1 MTDYTE
7 EERRKAERR
16 NCTAPCDDH
25 VHRVVHE
32 KVDAC
37 KVDINKDIHAL
48 REDMSSASKK
58 IDALAA
64 DVHRLNISVADI
76 AINSKSIAASLQNMT
91 EVREAYET
99 FKGFARVLH
108 WMRQNVVTVA
118 LLTAI
123 VMFAMGK
130 LELKALLG
138 WVL

>member
-1 MTDYTE
+1 MIDPAYTGP
-7 EERRKAERR
+7 ERRTEM
-16 NCTAPCDDH
+16 APVCDNYL
-25 VHRVVHE
+25 HRIVQD
-32 KVDAC
+32 KIDAC
-37 KVDINKDIHAL
+37 KGTINEDIHGV

-64 DVHRLNISVADI
+64 DVHRLNVSVADI
-76 AINSKSIAASLQNMT
+76 AINSKSIASSLQSMT

-118 LLTAI
+118 LIVAI

-138 WVL
+138 WML